1 MIIKKVLHIKKSKKM
16 FSFTKKIL
24 CIDSFSLN
32 KLQQKREFTI
42 SYNKKKLLYN
52 KG

>member
-32 KLQQKREFTI
+32 KLQ
-42 SYNKKKLLYN
+42 KKKRIYYFFQE
-52 KG
+52 KEVTV